1 MKEPQVGNMRSRII
15 FERSEVIPSP
25 GGTNTVVVA
34 SQKFA
39 DGKGLSQVIVEY
51 AGGGSGLIAFY
62 APRVSMGLSWRSDRE
77 LVVRYPNDLPAPC
90 IDATNSSFGRGLPV
104 VYEAV
109 PPSQIQPLTW
119 TREGEIR
126 TLREEQL
133 ERGVLVTL
141 EVDGRREHSY
151 SYYDVHERDPS
162 TTLLQGQG
170 FHGGG
175 PSWAGIVHGLV
186 ALRAPELAGHLELDP
201 EGDGLQVKSKRRAA
215 LQKVAKLVAAAKKD
229 SALIQAAI
237 ERARTDGVM
246 E

>member
-1 MKEPQVGNMRSRII
+1 MRSRTI
-15 FERSEVIPSP
+15 FERSEIVSSP
-25 GGTNTVVVA
+25 GGSHTVVVS
-34 SQKFA
+34 SQTFA

-62 APRVSMGLSWRSDRE
+62 APRVSMGLAWRSDDE

-90 IDATNSSFGRGLPV
+90 IDATNSSFSRGHPV

-109 PPSQIQPLTW
+109 QPNQIQPLTW

-133 ERGVLVTL
+133 ERGMLVTL

-151 SYYDVHERDPS
+151 SYYDVHEPDAS
-162 TTLLQGQG
+162 TALLQAQG
-170 FHGGG
+170 FQGGG
-175 PSWAGIVHGLV
+175 PSWAGILHGLV
-186 ALRAPELAGHLELDP
+186 ALRAPELAAHLELDP
-201 EGDGLQVKSKRRAA
+201 EADGVAVRSTRRAA

-229 SALIQAAI
+229 AALLSAAV
-237 ERARTDGVM
+237 ERARSDGAM